1 MTIQIHADGAQVP
14 VRHIK
19 FSDGCSNLVIDKFE
33 TPKQYLNISVDAKTP
48 GDAVLFEVLMALDA
62 ITGILGGRAFQLGLA
77 LPYLP
82 HGRADRQF
90 EDGSPTP
97 VLTFLEA
104 LLPYFDTFYLT
115 DPHSEVPVKYL
126 ESYGAEVLVKSQADC
141 FKDACVPLDELTLLI
156 APDKG
161 AKEKTELIAAR
172 NRLPVVYASKVR
184 DVDTGLVVSTELPL
198 GSYSGRRCV
207 IVDDIADGGGTF
219 IPLAQALLDKGAAP
233 VELYVTHGIFAKG
246 LEPFRGIISKIHV
259 YQIVSNYITRDDLK
273 EFNQ

>member
-1 MTIQIHADGAQVP
+1 MTIQIHADGVLVP

-33 TPKQYLNISVDAKTP
+33 APKRYLNISVDAKTP
-48 GDAVLFEVLMALDA
+48 GDAVLFEVLLALDA
-62 ITGILGGRAFQLGLA
+62 ITALLGGRTFQLGLA

-90 EDGSPTP
+90 EEGGPTP
-97 VLTFLEA
+97 VITFLEA

-126 ESYGAEVLVKSQADC
+126 ESYGAEVSVKSQADC
-141 FKDACVPLDELTLLI
+141 FAEANIPLGELTLLI

-172 NRLPVVYASKVR
+172 NRLPMVYASKVR
-184 DVDTGLVVSTELPL
+184 DVATGRVVSTELPL
-198 GSYSGRRCV
+198 GAYQGRHCV
-207 IVDDIADGGGTF
+207 IVDDIADGGGHYEAW
-219 IPLAQALLDKGAAP
+219 LR
-233 VELYVTHGIFAKG
+233 
-246 LEPFRGIISKIHV
+246 RG
-259 YQIVSNYITRDDLK
+259 
-273 EFNQ
+273 